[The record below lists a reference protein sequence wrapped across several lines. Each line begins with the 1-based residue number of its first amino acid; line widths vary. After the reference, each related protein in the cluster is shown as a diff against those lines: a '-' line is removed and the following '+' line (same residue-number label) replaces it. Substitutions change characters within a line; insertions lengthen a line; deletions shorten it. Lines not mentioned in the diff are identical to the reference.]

1 VGVVL
6 DRFRLLDVFSV
17 GAGVVCTFY
26 WFGIRFL
33 VLGGDFPSRFE
44 IGASGGLV
52 LVLALVGGIFY
63 LVF

>member
-1 VGVVL
+1 M
-6 DRFRLLDVFSV
+6 
-17 GAGVVCTFY
+17 FY

-52 LVLALVGGIFY
+52 LVLVGGIF
-63 LVF
+63 LSGFLN